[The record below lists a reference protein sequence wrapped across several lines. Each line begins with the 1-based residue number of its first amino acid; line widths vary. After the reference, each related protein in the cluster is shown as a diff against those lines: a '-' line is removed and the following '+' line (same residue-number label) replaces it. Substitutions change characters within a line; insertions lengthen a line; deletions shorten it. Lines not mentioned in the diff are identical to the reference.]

1 MRSGPPSPDP
11 AARSRTRRLLAALL
25 VALGPAP
32 ALDAQEPRASAQPV
46 ALERDARE
54 RCRTGAAEDST
65 AWRGP
70 GILLGRVVDATT
82 RDPVPDALV
91 WVGATGDAR
100 PGRWFDVSREGVF
113 LLCGLSEDGEIHL
126 QATAPGRISEPL
138 VVESPGTGLALRD
151 LIVREGD
158 TTALAA
164 ARIEGGVLRGV
175 VRAAETGEPLPG
187 AVVEVVDTG
196 SRATSNARGDFI
208 FLDIPAGPHLVVTTF
223 LGRTSDTAH
232 VEVAPGELRN
242 LAVLTL
248 DADPVRLP
256 ELRVEIERWVSPR
269 LEGFYRRLNRAQGH
283 YITREDL
290 EHRDVVGNFRRIPG
304 ARVLLIGSTGYGI
317 RVARGISLRPCG
329 PPLMYWNGALITAP
343 SGPGGR
349 SGDGGIGGGGAG
361 EAYWESIGLGAFQRL
376 QDFPRDL
383 IEGIEVYRSGITA
396 PAQYRMVDDICGVI
410 LVWTRDRRR

>member
-1 MRSGPPSPDP
+1 MRSGPPSPDA
-11 AARSRTRRLLAALL
+11 AARCRTGPLLAALVL
-25 VALGPAP
+25 ALGTAP
-32 ALDAQEPRASAQPV
+32 ALDAQERPTSVPPT

-113 LLCGLSEDGEIHL
+113 LLCGLPEGGDVHL

-138 VVESPGTGLALRD
+138 VVESPGAGLALRD
-151 LIVREGD
+151 LVVLSGD
-158 TTALAA
+158 TTAFAA
-164 ARIEGGVLRGV
+164 DRVEGGVLRGV
-175 VRAAETGEPLPG
+175 VRVAETGEPLAG

-196 SRATSNARGDFI
+196 SRATTNERGDFI
-208 FLDIPAGPHLVVTTF
+208 FLDIPAGPHFVVTTF

-232 VEVAPGELRN
+232 VEVAPGELRD

-248 DADPVRLP
+248 DADPLRLP

-269 LEGFYRRLNRAQGH
+269 LEGFYRRLDRAQGH

-290 EHRDVVGNFRRIPG
+290 EHRDVVSNFRRIPG
-304 ARVLLIGSTGYGI
+304 VRVLLIGSSGYGV

-343 SGPGGR
+343 SSPGTR
-349 SGDGGIGGGGAG
+349 SGDEGAGGGAG

>member
-1 MRSGPPSPDP
+1 M
-11 AARSRTRRLLAALL
+11 
-25 VALGPAP
+25 
-32 ALDAQEPRASAQPV
+32 

-54 RCRTGAAEDST
+54 RCRTGVAEDST

-70 GILLGRVVDATT
+70 GILLGRVVDAST

-100 PGRWFDVSREGVF
+100 PGRWFDVSPEGVF
-113 LLCGLSEDGEIHL
+113 LLCGLPEDGEVHL

-138 VVESPGTGLALRD
+138 IVESPGTGLALRD
-151 LIVREGD
+151 LVVQEGD

-175 VRAAETGEPLPG
+175 VRAAETGEPLAG

-196 SRATSNARGDFI
+196 SRATTNARGDFI
-208 FLDIPAGPHLVVTTF
+208 FLDIPAGPHFVATTF

-232 VEVAPGELRN
+232 VEVAPGELRD

-248 DADPVRLP
+248 DADPVALP
-256 ELRVEIERWVSPR
+256 ELQVEIKRWVSPR
-269 LEGFYRRLNRAQGH
+269 LEGFYRRLDRGAGH

-290 EHRDVVGNFRRIPG
+290 ERLDVIANFRRIPG
-304 ARVLLIGSTGYGI
+304 VRLTFITTNLGMATSYYGL
-317 RVARGISLRPCG
+317 RLSRGIGGCYG

-343 SGPGGR
+343 SAE
-349 SGDGGIGGGGAG
+349 GAFEQMG
-361 EAYWESIGLGAFQRL
+361 MGAFQRL

-383 IEGIEVYRSGITA
+383 LEGIEVYRNGATV
-396 PAQYRMVDDICGVI
+396 PGPYRMLGDACGVI